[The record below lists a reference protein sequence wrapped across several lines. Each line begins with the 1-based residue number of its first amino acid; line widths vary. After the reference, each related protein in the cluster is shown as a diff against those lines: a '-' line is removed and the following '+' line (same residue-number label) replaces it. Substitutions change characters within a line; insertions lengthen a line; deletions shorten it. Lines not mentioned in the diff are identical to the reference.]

1 MVKIVSVLLLFLVLW
16 SNCFSSSREQLIDA
30 ECLSNIKVSGSGWDD
45 PSVILPSRYFFIHVP
60 DNCNLTVSFVVT
72 SLKKDRECLVKTK
85 VFSETATGVVIVRYR
100 LISKSCTQGISMTI
114 YNKNQVLKKKEFP
127 FPVYG
132 EDCVCRSNH
141 FIERLGCHEDIVSR
155 EGVARDLKTW
165 KESHGNF
172 TLWLQEA
179 VKRFASFPRSYSF
192 CHYKIVSN
200 EVCIVSFIFNCSQI
214 VL

>member
-1 MVKIVSVLLLFLVLW
+1 MTKGVLLLFVVIW
-16 SNCFSSSREQLIDA
+16 SSSCFSRTREQLIDTK
-30 ECLSNIKVSGSGWDD
+30 CLSNIQVSGSGWDD

-60 DNCNLTVSFVVT
+60 EICNLTISVAVT
-72 SLKKDRECLVKTK
+72 SLNKDRECLIKTK

-100 LISKSCTQGISMTI
+100 LISKSCFQGISITI
-114 YNKNQVLKKKEFP
+114 YNENQVLKKKEFP
-127 FPVYG
+127 FPVHG

-141 FIERLGCHEDIVSR
+141 FIEKLECHKDIVSR

-200 EVCIVSFIFNCSQI
+200 EVCIVLFH
-214 VL
+214 L